1 MTTDVNSTIWDGVK
15 TTNLVMRPLAARRNG
30 IDIINFSSVNN
41 GEQIAI
47 RMQWKDPT
55 KDSFSE
61 LNQDFYRDA
70 VAVQFALGEA
80 TLHTHGHNEPFF
92 GMGNRGKPVN
102 IWHWKSGLGETLEA
116 EADQEY
122 SGDVDMDA
130 LIFGGVMSNP
140 VTKLNLTSE
149 NAVEELNA
157 EGFGTIT
164 PQPPGNQNVQ
174 GYGEWKDGVW
184 TVVFVRDIPKVGK
197 WDVNL
202 TRKDPT
208 LIAFAT
214 WDGLKEDRN
223 GRKVISVWQRLNVLD
238 K

>member
-1 MTTDVNSTIWDGVK
+1 
-15 TTNLVMRPLAARRNG
+15 
-30 IDIINFSSVNN
+30 
-41 GEQIAI
+41 
-47 RMQWKDPT
+47 
-55 KDSFSE
+55 
-61 LNQDFYRDA
+61 
-70 VAVQFALGEA
+70 
-80 TLHTHGHNEPFF
+80 
-92 GMGNRGKPVN
+92 MGNRGKPVN

-140 VTKLNLTSE
+140 VTKLNLTSQ

-184 TVVFVRDIPKVGK
+184 TVVFLRDIPKVGK
-197 WDVNL
+197 WDVDL